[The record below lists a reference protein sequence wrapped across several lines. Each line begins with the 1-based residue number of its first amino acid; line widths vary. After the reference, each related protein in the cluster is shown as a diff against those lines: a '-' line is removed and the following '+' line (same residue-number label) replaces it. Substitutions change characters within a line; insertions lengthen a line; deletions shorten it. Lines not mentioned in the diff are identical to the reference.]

1 MRFPAQGVG
10 YGGYGTAAAPFR
22 IEPVCIGGIDT
33 GDDVRIHLTRRS
45 AKLCIERCIS
55 VFCRILAGDHLLA
68 DHLRD
73 GEKLVGR
80 QALIKMVALDTW
92 ANVVEC
98 LWQHKVH
105 ALAIGH
111 DHAASRY
118 GGLTLLA
125 EDFIQYRHNILILF
139 FVLRNM
145 LVYGQLEIRIGQDPV
160 VRFGISKIW
169 KKSKLHTKTLR
180 AVDEIAAGTPK
191 HGGFPFLEQPRGL

>member
-1 MRFPAQGVG
+1 
-10 YGGYGTAAAPFR
+10 
-22 IEPVCIGGIDT
+22 
-33 GDDVRIHLTRRS
+33 
-45 AKLCIERCIS
+45 
-55 VFCRILAGDHLLA
+55 
-68 DHLRD
+68 
-73 GEKLVGR
+73 
-80 QALIKMVALDTW
+80 MVALDTW

-111 DHAASRY
+111 DHAASRN

-160 VRFGISKIW
+160 VRFVISKIW

-191 HGGFPFLEQPRGL
+191 HGGFPFPEQPRGL